1 MFAMSVVIAPKL
13 PPFRLSSHSNLKGSV
28 FVLRSHAAGSLRG
41 SDAGKQVTLAGW
53 VARRRDHGGVIFI
66 DLRDASG
73 VAQVVFRDAL
83 EEGQVLAQAHR
94 LRAEFCVAVQG
105 VVEVRPEGNANAEIA
120 TGDIEVNA
128 TSLTVLGESAALPF
142 QLDEPAGEEMR
153 LKYRYLDLRRDGP
166 AAAIRLR
173 SKVNAAA
180 RSVLAGQDFV
190 EIETPT
196 ITRSTP
202 EGARD
207 FLVPARLRPGS
218 FYALPQSPQLFK
230 QLLMVAG
237 MERYYQIARC
247 YRDEDFR
254 ADRQPEFTQLD
265 MEMSFVDAEDIIAIS
280 EQILTALWALIGYQI
295 PTPIPRITYADAMR
309 RFGSDKPDMRFGLE
323 LVECTEFFKDT
334 TFRVFQAPYV
344 GAVVMPGGASQPRRT
359 LDGWQEWAKQR
370 GHRGLAYVLVD
381 DDGTLGGPVAKNL
394 TDAERDGLAGHVG
407 AEPGDCIFFSAG
419 PPKASRALL
428 GAARGEIA
436 SRLNLIDPDVW
447 AFVWVVDPPLFEPA
461 DEATAAGDVAVGSGA
476 WTAVHHAFTSPK
488 RQEVDVVDVLVSDPG
503 GVLADA
509 YDIVCNGNEIGGGSI
524 RIHRRDIQERVFA
537 IMGLDQAEAEE
548 KFGFLLEAFTFGAPP
563 HGGIAFG
570 WDRINAL
577 LSGVDSIREVIA
589 FPKTGGGIDP
599 LTDAPAP
606 ITAQQRKESG
616 IDAKPKEVDRA

>member
-1 MFAMSVVIAPKL
+1 M
-13 PPFRLSSHSNLKGSV
+13 
-28 FVLRSHAAGSLRG
+28 LRSHAAGSLRSG
-41 SDAGKQVTLAGW
+41 DAGQQVTLAGW

-73 VAQVVFRDAL
+73 IAQVVFREGL

-94 LRAEFCVAVQG
+94 LRAEFCVAVTG
-105 VVEVRPEGNANAEIA
+105 VVEIRPEGNANREIA

-128 TSLTVLGESAALPF
+128 TSLTVLGESAPLPF
-142 QLDEPAGEEMR
+142 QLDEPAGEETR
-153 LKYRYLDLRRDGP
+153 LKYRYLDLRRDRPG
-166 AAAIRLR
+166 AAIRLR

-180 RSVLAGQDFV
+180 RSVLARHDFV

-196 ITRSTP
+196 MTRSTP

-207 FLVPARLRPGS
+207 FLVPARLQPGS

-265 MEMSFVDAEDIIAIS
+265 LEMSFVEAEDIIAIS
-280 EQILTALWALIGYQI
+280 EEVLSALWALIGYQI
-295 PTPIPRITYADAMR
+295 PTPIPRISYADAMR

-323 LVECTEFFKDT
+323 LVDCTEFFKDT

-370 GHRGLAYVLVD
+370 GHRGLAYVLIAE
-381 DDGTLGGPVAKNL
+381 DGTLGGPVAKNL
-394 TDAERDGLAGHVG
+394 SDAERAGLAAHVG
-407 AEPGDCIFFSAG
+407 AKPGDCVFFSAG
-419 PPKASRALL
+419 PAKPSRALL

-436 SRLNLIDPDVW
+436 HRLNMIDPDAW

-461 DEATAAGDVAVGSGA
+461 DDATAAGDVAVGSGA

-488 RQEVDVVDVLVSDPG
+488 PG
-503 GVLADA
+503 HEDAIETDTGNVLADA

-524 RIHRRDIQERVFA
+524 RIHRRDVQERVFA
-537 IMGLDQAEAEE
+537 VMGLDHAEAQE

-577 LSGVDSIREVIA
+577 LSRFDSIREVIA
-589 FPKTGGGIDP
+589 FPKTGGGVDP

-616 IDAKPKEVDRA
+616 IDAKPKRVDEA

>member
-1 MFAMSVVIAPKL
+1 M
-13 PPFRLSSHSNLKGSV
+13 
-28 FVLRSHAAGSLRG
+28 LRSHAAGLLREG
-41 SDAGKQVTLAGW
+41 DAGQQVTLAGW

-73 VAQVVFRDAL
+73 IAQVVFRDPQDT
-83 EEGQVLAQAHR
+83 EVLAQAHR
-94 LRAEFCVAVQG
+94 LRAEFCVSVAG
-105 VVEVRPEGNANAEIA
+105 VVEIRPEGNANPEIA
-120 TGDIEVNA
+120 TGEIEVNA
-128 TSLTVLGESAALPF
+128 TSLTVLGECAPLPF
-142 QLDEPAGEEMR
+142 QLDEPAGEELR
-153 LKYRYLDLRRDGP
+153 LKYRYLDLRRDDP

-173 SKVNAAA
+173 SRVNAAA
-180 RSVLAGQDFV
+180 RAVLARHDFV

-202 EGARD
+202 EEARD
-207 FLVPARLRPGS
+207 FLVPARLHPGS

-280 EQILTALWALIGYQI
+280 EEVLTELWALIGYRI
-295 PTPIPRITYADAMR
+295 PTPIPRIGYAEAMR
-309 RFGSDKPDMRFGLE
+309 RFGTDKPDLRFGLE
-323 LVECTEFFKDT
+323 LVECTDFFSDT

-359 LDGWQEWAKQR
+359 LDGWQDWAKQR
-370 GHRGLAYVLVD
+370 GHRGLAYVLVAE
-381 DDGTLGGPVAKNL
+381 DGTLGGPVAKNL
-394 TDAERDGLAGHVG
+394 TEAERTGLADHVG
-407 AEPGDCIFFSAG
+407 AKPGDCIFFSAG
-419 PPKASRALL
+419 PVKSSRALL
-428 GAARGEIA
+428 GAARVEIA
-436 SRLNLIDPDVW
+436 NRLGLIDPDAW

-461 DEATAAGDVAVGSGA
+461 DEATAAGEVAVGSGA
-476 WTAVHHAFTSPK
+476 WTAVHHAFTAPK
-488 RQEVDVVDVLVSDPG
+488 PEWEDRIESDTG
-503 GVLADA
+503 SVLADA
-509 YDIVCNGNEIGGGSI
+509 YDIVCNGHEIGGGSV

-537 IMGLDQAEAEE
+537 VMGLDKAEAEE
-548 KFGFLLEAFTFGAPP
+548 KFGFLLEAFMFGAPP

-570 WDRINAL
+570 WDRTTAL
-577 LSGVDSIREVIA
+577 LAGMDSIREVIA
-589 FPKTGGGIDP
+589 FPKTGGGVDP

-616 IDAKPKEVDRA
+616 IDAQPKRVQQA

>member
-1 MFAMSVVIAPKL
+1 
-13 PPFRLSSHSNLKGSV
+13 
-28 FVLRSHAAGSLRG
+28 VLRSHAAGSLRSG
-41 SDAGKQVTLAGW
+41 DAGQQVTLAGW

-73 VAQVVFRDAL
+73 IAQVVFRAAL
-83 EEGQVLAQAHR
+83 QEGQALAQAHR
-94 LRAEFCVAVQG
+94 LRAEFCVAVTG
-105 VVEVRPEGNANAEIA
+105 VVEVRPEGNANPEIA

-128 TSLTVLGESAALPF
+128 ASLTVLGESAPLPF
-142 QLDEPAGEEMR
+142 QLDEPAGEELR

-180 RSVLAGQDFV
+180 RAVLARHDFV

-207 FLVPARLRPGS
+207 FLVPARLHPGS

-265 MEMSFVDAEDIIAIS
+265 MEMSFVDAEDVIAVS
-280 EQILTALWALIGYQI
+280 EEVLTALWELIGFRI
-295 PTPIPRITYADAMR
+295 PTPIPRISYAEAMR
-309 RFGSDKPDMRFGLE
+309 RFGSDKPDMRFALE

-344 GAVVMPGGASQPRRT
+344 GAVVMLGGASQPRRT

-370 GHRGLAYVLVD
+370 GHRGLAYVLVGE
-381 DDGTLGGPVAKNL
+381 DGELSGPVAKNL

-407 AEPGDCIFFSAG
+407 AGPGDCIFFSAG
-419 PPKASRALL
+419 PPKSSRALL

-436 SRLNLIDPDVW
+436 KRLNLIDPDAW

-461 DEATAAGDVAVGSGA
+461 EEATAAGEVAVGSGA

-488 RQEVDVVDVLVSDPG
+488 PEYEDVVDSDPG
-503 GVLADA
+503 SVLADA

-537 IMGLDQAEAEE
+537 VMGLDKAEAEE
-548 KFGFLLEAFTFGAPP
+548 KFGFLLEAFMFGAPP

-589 FPKTGGGIDP
+589 FPKTGGGVDP
-599 LTDAPAP
+599 LTGAPAP

-616 IDAKPKEVDRA
+616 IDAKPEKVERA